1 MLGHRELKAEDYL
14 TILKRRWWIIA
25 LPMMLLPIVA
35 IGLTYILPAQYVSQ
49 TLILID
55 QPKVPNDVVKSVVT
69 ESVDSRLAYMTE
81 QIMSRST
88 VQPIVEKYNLYATQH
103 LSIDAR
109 VDLARKNIQIQP
121 VHSEIIGSN
130 GLPGFRIVFT
140 ANDPHT
146 AQQVCTDITSLF
158 TGNNLRSREQAA
170 QGTTD
175 FLKEQLDGAKRNL
188 DDQDAKL
195 AAFQSMHSGML
206 PEDSGSNMNILG
218 SLSSRFDA
226 ATQQLQTL
234 ENNQSVLEAMLAQQ
248 PQSNLTTTSPAQ
260 SPLVQQKQLDDLQA
274 QEAELSAHYQPDY
287 PDVKAVHRKIQDLQK
302 EMAKAASA
310 PPPVNSAMPSPTRAD
325 SVGVQALRA
334 QLRGIAVAIQ
344 AKRKEQAQLE
354 QQIRGYQ
361 GRIQSTP
368 EVEAQYKQLT
378 RDYQTAQ
385 AFYDSL
391 QVQMNKSQMA
401 TDLEHRQQGETFSV
415 LDSPNFPFEPT
426 FPKQSIFAA
435 GGLAA
440 GLALGVLIVA
450 FLEYKDTALR
460 TERDVWEFTQ
470 LPTLAVIAWCGN
482 AADLEH
488 GKLAR
493 LKRLFGRKAPKK
505 LLANAPG

>member
-1 MLGHRELKAEDYL
+1 MLGHRTLKPEDYL
-14 TILKRRWWIIA
+14 TILKRRWWIIL
-25 LPMMLLPIVA
+25 LPMMILPIVA
-35 IGLTYILPAQYVSQ
+35 IGLTYVLPAEYVSQ

-55 QPKVPNDVVKSVVT
+55 QQKVPNDVVKSVVT

-81 QIMSRST
+81 QILSRST
-88 VQPIVEKYNLYATQH
+88 LEPIIKTYNLYATQH
-103 LSIDAR
+103 LPIEGRIDLMR
-109 VDLARKNIQIQP
+109 SKITIQP

-130 GLPGFRIVFT
+130 GLPGFRIVFK
-140 ANDPHT
+140 ASDPHT
-146 AQQVCTDITSLF
+146 AQQVCADITSLF

-188 DDQDAKL
+188 DEQDAKL

-206 PEDSGSNMNILG
+206 PEDSSSNMNILG

-226 ATQQLQTL
+226 ATQQVQTL
-234 ENNQSVLEAMLAQQ
+234 ENNQSVMEAMLAQQ
-248 PQSNLTTTSPAQ
+248 AQSNSGSTSPSQ
-260 SPLVQQKQLDDLQA
+260 SPQVQQKQLDDLQA
-274 QEAELSAHYQPDY
+274 QEAELTAHYQPDY

-310 PPPVNSAMPSPTRAD
+310 PPPVTSGTPAPTRAD
-325 SVGVQALRA
+325 APGVQALRA

-354 QQIRGYQ
+354 QQIRSYQ

-368 EVEAQYKQLT
+368 EVEAQYKQLS

-385 AFYDSL
+385 AFYDGL
-391 QVQMNKSQMA
+391 QTQMNKSQMA

-415 LDSPNFPFEPT
+415 LDPPNFPIEPT
-426 FPKQSIFAA
+426 FPKQTVFAA
-435 GGLAA
+435 GGLAG
-440 GLALGVLIVA
+440 GLALGLLIVA

-470 LPTLAVIAWCGN
+470 LPTLAVIAWCGD

-493 LKRLFGRKAPKK
+493 LKRLFSRKAPKK
-505 LLANAPG
+505 LLANASG